1 VRLALAVAL
10 MFFARF
16 VASAFSYWQRD
27 GDIAWQR
34 WLGGRI
40 LATHALPSA
49 LGRETFT
56 AATSRWI
63 PQEWLLSLSVALAMR
78 SGHFWILAT
87 LFALLGAGT
96 IALVALRA
104 RLLGGSTL
112 AVLPICLC
120 TGMAMTQAFGV
131 RAQVVGWFCLALF
144 VLLLEYDE
152 SWSIGAIA
160 VAVLWANAHASVM
173 LAPVVSAIWTIGA
186 FCDTRRFDTRVRRGL
201 IVTLA
206 SAAATCATPL
216 GYHLPL
222 YAIELMRSPIRHAI
236 AEWQPS
242 SIHSIAFAAGIVPL
256 ALTAAIL
263 GMRGMRLH
271 WRVLLPFGTGLL
283 LSFTAIRNV
292 PIAAILMAPPV
303 AGLLGTVLPDR
314 GRLVAMLREPLV
326 ATVVVAATLAGTL
339 AVASRVRAELSASH
353 DLPFRAIAVAAS
365 LPGTRRLYCQDFAW
379 CSLALAYRNL
389 RTFVDGRCDA
399 FPLSVWRDYLAI
411 DRAKPGWPAAL
422 LRYRV
427 NTVLAARNRP
437 LARELATSSDWTIV
451 SNGERYVLFA
461 RERS

>member
-1 VRLALAVAL
+1 MAVAL

-16 VASAFSYWQRD
+16 AASAFSDWQRD
-27 GDIAWQR
+27 GDVAWQR
-34 WLGGRI
+34 WLGERI

-49 LGRETFT
+49 LGTETFT

-63 PQEWLLSLSVALAMR
+63 PQEWLLSLSVALVMR
-78 SGHFWILAT
+78 SGDFWILSA
-87 LFALLGAGT
+87 LFALLAAGT

-104 RLLGGSTL
+104 RLLGGSAL
-112 AVLPICLC
+112 AIALVCLC

-144 VLLLEYDE
+144 VLLLEHDE
-152 SWSIGAIA
+152 SWSFGAIVV
-160 VAVLWANAHASVM
+160 VALWANAHASVM

-186 FCDTRRFDTRVRRGL
+186 FCDSHRLDTRVRRGL
-201 IVTLA
+201 IVTFG

-216 GYHLPL
+216 GYRLPL

-242 SIHSIAFAAGIVPL
+242 SMHSIAFAMGIVPL
-256 ALTAAIL
+256 VLTAAIL
-263 GMRGMRLH
+263 GLRGMRLH
-271 WRVLLPFGTGLL
+271 WRALLPFAAGLL
-283 LSFTAIRNV
+283 LSLAAIRNV

-303 AGLLGTVLPDR
+303 AGVLGAVLTDR
-314 GRLVAMLREPLV
+314 GRMAAMLREPFV
-326 ATVVVAATLAGTL
+326 ATVVAAATLTGTL
-339 AVASRVRAELSASH
+339 AVASRVREELAASPH
-353 DLPFRAIAVAAS
+353 LPFHAIAVAAS

-379 CSLALAYRNL
+379 CSLALAYTNL

-411 DRAKPGWPAAL
+411 DLTKPGWTAAL
-422 LRYRV
+422 RRYRV
-427 NTVLAARNRP
+427 DTVLAARGRP
-437 LARELATSSDWTIV
+437 LARELATRSDWTIV
-451 SNGERYVLFA
+451 SSGKRYVLFA